1 MITNKSI
8 QETVSSGKAQRC
20 RRADKWSG
28 TLRRAMSAFNS
39 VSEISVSGVTVRA
52 LLVVGCSL
60 LALAWIS
67 RSKPATSD
75 TQIKVQIDDH
85 PTPLYIKPLPRRR
98 FRAIAALGGGSLV
111 AGAVLACGISLIL
124 AVLFGV
130 ITSLL
135 N

>member
-1 MITNKSI
+1 
-8 QETVSSGKAQRC
+8 
-20 RRADKWSG
+20 
-28 TLRRAMSAFNS
+28 MSAFN
-39 VSEISVSGVTVRA
+39 SVSGVTVRA